1 MCAACFHFLKRN
13 ISHINSDTHT
23 RKMPKAITANSYP
36 RFVNTV
42 KDDVSGVAKTQFHN
56 VNKSSFAKLKVN
68 TRQKKQYWRPSV
80 VNNIDPDYIAQC
92 AQEFEEHLDRM
103 RQISYLMDESR
114 LLDRISDQQPIT
126 SGPLI
131 DRITSHTYD
140 IPKSVPKEVHFR
152 KTKII
157 NREKEY
163 KVLILATGE
172 RLALIQNISDSK
184 ELGNDLKSDFGDL
197 MNNFD
202 QFKEEFKSRVDRYTH
217 KQWRHIKRDCIAVKR
232 VPIANTTEQWH
243 NICSEIAALGRQ
255 KCFIY

>member
-1 MCAACFHFLKRN
+1 
-13 ISHINSDTHT
+13 
-23 RKMPKAITANSYP
+23 MPKAITANSYP

-42 KDDVSGVAKTQFHN
+42 KDDVSGVAKTHFYN
-56 VNKSSFAKLKVN
+56 VSKSSFAKLKVN
-68 TRQKKQYWRPSV
+68 TRQKKQYAKPSAV

-114 LLDRISDQQPIT
+114 LLDRISEQRPT
-126 SGPLI
+126 STGSLI
-131 DRITSHTYD
+131 DRIAPPTYD
-140 IPKSVPKEVHFR
+140 LPKPVPKDVRFR
-152 KTKII
+152 KAKII

-172 RLALIQNISDSK
+172 RLALIQNICDGKDLGDDLRSDIG
-184 ELGNDLKSDFGDL
+184 ELMD
-197 MNNFD
+197 NFD
-202 QFKEEFKSRVDRYTH
+202 QFKEDFKIRVDRYTH

-232 VPIANTTEQWH
+232 VPIANMTEQWH
-243 NICSEIAALGRQ
+243 NTCSEIAALGRQ